1 MARGIDWAQYAPAI
15 TRWEALTRPAPPPT
29 RPDGKGGAHRLN
41 PDFPEWMMGLP
52 AGWTDTPGVSR
63 NDRLR
68 MLGNGVVPAHAA
80 VAVAWLLEARAA
92 HLGVAA

>member
-1 MARGIDWAQYAPAI
+1 
-15 TRWEALTRPAPPPT
+15 
-29 RPDGKGGAHRLN
+29 
-41 PDFPEWMMGLP
+41 MGLP

-68 MLGNGVVPAHAA
+68 MLGNGVVPAQAA
-80 VAVAWLLEARAA
+80 AAVAWLLEARAT